1 MAYREDIAEFLRE
14 RGVQCGEAPRR
25 TPAAPTTPAATGTII
40 PPLRRVPQQIDAGAA
55 RVLILEVL
63 RDLRGEVRPE

>member
-25 TPAAPTTPAATGTII
+25 TPAAPTTPAATGANI
-40 PPLRRVPQQIDAGAA
+40 PPLRRAPQGVDAGRA
-55 RVLILEVL
+55 RILVLEVL